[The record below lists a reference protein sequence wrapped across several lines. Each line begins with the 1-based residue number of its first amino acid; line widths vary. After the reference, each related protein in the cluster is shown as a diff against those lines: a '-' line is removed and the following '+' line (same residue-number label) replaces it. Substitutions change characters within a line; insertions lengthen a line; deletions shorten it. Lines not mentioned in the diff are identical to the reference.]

1 MNVSDLCFF
10 RLEFWFAFQFTFW
23 QDFTGKVE
31 QIPYDN
37 NRSLYRCPKCDEDLP
52 DEAVELMIQ
61 YALKEDIQFY
71 ILCRKC
77 GGEFD

>member
-1 MNVSDLCFF
+1 LPW
-10 RLEFWFAFQFTFW
+10 EFTFW
-23 QDFTGKVE
+23 QDFTGDIE

-52 DEAVELMIQ
+52 DESVELMTQ